1 MLMWICSAPDR
12 AVPAKTAAQ
21 ASAPRNTVRCRS
33 IACLLFDCR
42 ERNTLGPRLLPFA
55 HHISS
60 SFEMG
65 ARRPFFVIK
74 AVGIS
79 REQHKVGRDARER
92 EGSDARDSTQGRDRT
107 T

>member
-1 MLMWICSAPDR
+1 MLMWICSAPET

-33 IACLLFDCR
+33 IACLLFDSR
-42 ERNTLGPRLLPFA
+42 ERNTLGPCLLPFA

-65 ARRPFFVIK
+65 ARRPFFV
-74 AVGIS
+74 
-79 REQHKVGRDARER
+79 REHQKVGRNTRER
-92 EGSDARDSTQGRDRT
+92 EGSDARHCTQGRDR
-107 T
+107 